1 MEKTDQNGD
10 FSCFEPFFNPKKPFW
25 VQYFY
30 FFWNVK
36 YRKESFFLTFIR
48 FFEKSMGN
56 NIPQIKKKPA
66 NKHCADFFR
75 IFAQD
80 KLHLSN

>member
-1 MEKTDQNGD
+1 MKKTDQNSD

-36 YRKESFFLTFIR
+36 YRRESVFLTFIR
-48 FFEKSMGN
+48 FFEKSMG
-56 NIPQIKKKPA
+56 Q
-66 NKHCADFFR
+66 
-75 IFAQD
+75 
-80 KLHLSN
+80 

>member
-1 MEKTDQNGD
+1 MEKSDQNGD

-36 YRKESFFLTFIR
+36 YRKESVSLHLF
-48 FFEKSMGN
+48 
-56 NIPQIKKKPA
+56 KKKHGA
-66 NKHCADFFR
+66 IIYLK
-75 IFAQD
+75 
-80 KLHLSN
+80 